1 MRIHY
6 NKYLYLLYALI
17 GFIYSCGD
25 KFDIN
30 DLDTGQGNGNI
41 EGDTVFVQI
50 NPPWEGFNKP
60 QDVMVGR
67 EPFIYVAD
75 TENDRIVLLN
85 LDGQT
90 LGTKSIKQPVA
101 LAQDYRLNLF
111 VCAKFDTTIN
121 GQPQTY
127 SAVYKL
133 DLVSVNH
140 QIGIAPT
147 KRILPRT
154 QDFAQPLRE
163 YTGVCVFYDN
173 SYLISRR
180 GPNNS
185 NQIDPDNSILMFVQK
200 RLANGTT
207 IDSLAGRVPLLDPS
221 GSGILSANQISS
233 LTSYNSRIYD
243 INLTLIGDN
252 NFKFQPLEYIVSQE
266 FTGYQIAL
274 PPLSRDLMMPGLFS
288 QPEGSALDN
297 SGNFFIADAGR
308 DTVYM
313 FNSFGDRLQT
323 IGGRDG
329 QILNQPYGVAFFNK
343 TVYVADAGSNRILRF
358 ILSTEL

>member
-1 MRIHY
+1 
-6 NKYLYLLYALI
+6 
-17 GFIYSCGD
+17 
-25 KFDIN
+25 
-30 DLDTGQGNGNI
+30 
-41 EGDTVFVQI
+41 
-50 NPPWEGFNKP
+50 
-60 QDVMVGR
+60 
-67 EPFIYVAD
+67 
-75 TENDRIVLLN
+75 
-85 LDGQT
+85 
-90 LGTKSIKQPVA
+90 
-101 LAQDYRLNLF
+101 
-111 VCAKFDTTIN
+111 
-121 GQPQTY
+121 
-127 SAVYKL
+127 
-133 DLVSVNH
+133 
-140 QIGIAPT
+140 
-147 KRILPRT
+147 
-154 QDFAQPLRE
+154 
-163 YTGVCVFYDN
+163 
-173 SYLISRR
+173 
-180 GPNNS
+180 
-185 NQIDPDNSILMFVQK
+185 MFVQK